1 MVNAQCSMVNGQRS
15 WREVHRDFLHM
26 LADGDD
32 DLCEV
37 VRYLGALRH
46 EIASHGGVEWLTV
59 QRASEFLEKSAILRR
74 SIIGPYAPIECVHA
88 NHVGMKTVLTGNLAS
103 TLLLVGVG
111 IAKRHSV
118 GLAYSPVSPDVG
130 PTGFVG
136 TTAHS

>member
-1 MVNAQCSMVNGQRS
+1 MVNGQRS
-15 WREVHRDFLHM
+15 WREAHWDFLHM
-26 LADGDD
+26 FADGDD
-32 DLCEV
+32 DLGEV
-37 VRYLGALRH
+37 VRHLGALRH
-46 EIASHGGVEWLTV
+46 EIASHGGIELLAV
-59 QRASEFLEKSAILRR
+59 QRASEFLEEGAILRR
-74 SIIGPYAPIECVHA
+74 SIIGPDAPVECVHA